1 MARSAHQ
8 EGNTRERIA
17 RAAGRLFAQRGF
29 EAVSIRDICREVD
42 IREGTVY
49 YHYANKQAILDFL
62 MAEIDQLIEEKRRAF
77 DQAFLM
83 ARQVSVPDMQ
93 MVAVHLLKDYLL
105 HPRVHPVIQML
116 SLERRTNEEAEQRYR
131 RIVFEL
137 PLHQQEK
144 VFRQMMERGM
154 ILPVDPAPLA
164 RLYYGVIYGA
174 YARFCQGET
183 PREEDIAAACQCI
196 REDMAFFCALNFP
209 H

>member
-1 MARSAHQ
+1 MAHPK
-8 EGNTRERIA
+8 GNTREEIA
-17 RAAGRLFAQRGF
+17 REAGKLFAQRGF
-29 EAVSIRDICREVD
+29 EAVSIRDICREVG

-77 DQAFLM
+77 DQAFLQ
-83 ARQVSVPDMQ
+83 ARQVSIPDMQ
-93 MVAVHLLKDYLL
+93 MVAVHLLRDYLL

-116 SLERRTNEEAEQRYR
+116 SLERRANEEAEQKYR
-131 RIVFEL
+131 RIVFDL

-154 ILPVDPAPLA
+154 IVPGDPAALS

-174 YARFCQGET
+174 YARFCQGES
-183 PREEDIAAACQCI
+183 PQEKDISAACQCI
-196 REDMAFFCALNFP
+196 REDMADFCKLIFSQ
-209 H
+209 

>member
-1 MARSAHQ
+1 MAHP
-8 EGNTRERIA
+8 EGNTREKIA
-17 RAAGRLFAQRGF
+17 RAAGKLFAQRGF
-29 EAVSIRDICREVD
+29 EAVSIRDICREAG

-83 ARQVSVPDMQ
+83 AKEVSVSGMQ
-93 MVAVHLLKDYLL
+93 MVAVHLLRDYLL

-116 SLERRTNEEAEQRYR
+116 SLERRTNAEAEQRYR

-154 ILPVDPAPLA
+154 VISGDPAALA

-174 YARFCQGET
+174 YARFCQSET

-196 REDMAFFCALNFP
+196 LEDMAVFCQLTFSR
-209 H
+209 

>member
-1 MARSAHQ
+1 MAHPK
-8 EGNTRERIA
+8 GNTREEIA
-17 RAAGRLFAQRGF
+17 REAGKLFAKRGF
-29 EAVSIRDICREVD
+29 EAVSIRDICREVG

-77 DQAFLM
+77 DQAFQM
-83 ARQVSVPDMQ
+83 ARQVSIPDMQ
-93 MVAVHLLKDYLL
+93 MVAVHLLRDYLL

-116 SLERRTNEEAEQRYR
+116 SLERRGNAEAEQKYR
-131 RIVFEL
+131 RIVFDL

-154 ILPVDPAPLA
+154 IVPGDPAALS

-174 YARFCQGET
+174 YARFCQGES
-183 PREEDIAAACQCI
+183 PQEKDIDAACQCI
-196 REDMAFFCALNFP
+196 REDMAVFCKLNFP